1 MQTIKIINPA
11 AGKGKAIEEK
21 KDGER
26 CYVTQSVGDAEK
38 FVYETCLSEP
48 ETHFIICGGDG
59 TLNEAVNGIMKA
71 NAGDKALLSVMPL
84 GTGNDFL
91 RYEPKTGSPVKCDVI
106 RYGDRYF
113 VNVLNIGFDCD
124 VVKKVDSYRN
134 NPLISGSFAY
144 ICGVASTFLHKFG
157 CKMTVDTVNADG
169 TEDHFEDEY
178 MLCVVSN
185 AQFYGG
191 GFKPTPLAEL
201 TDGLADLLIVKKMP
215 RTRFISI
222 IGSYKKGEHFDHEKG
237 DVLDKYKDIMTYR
250 KCRSVRISGIKCLCA
265 DGEIENAE
273 ETEIS
278 VVPAAINVII

>member
-11 AGKGKAIEEK
+11 AGKGKALGEK
-21 KDGER
+21 TEDER
-26 CYVTQSVGDAEK
+26 CYVTQSVGDAEN
-38 FVYETCLSEP
+38 FIYETCLTEP

-59 TLNEAVNGIMKA
+59 TLNEAVNGIMRA
-71 NAGDKALLSVMPL
+71 GAGDKALLSVMPL

-91 RYEPKTGSPVKCDVI
+91 RYEPKTGSPVRCDVI

-134 NPLISGSFAY
+134 NPLINGSFAY

-157 CKMTVDTVNADG
+157 CRMKVDTVNADG
-169 TEDHFEDEY
+169 TEDHFDDEY

-191 GFKPTPLAEL
+191 GFRPTPLAEL

-222 IGSYKKGEHFDHEKG
+222 IGSYKKGEHFDPEKG

-250 KCRSVRISGIKCLCA
+250 KCKSIKISGIRCLCA

-278 VVPAAINVII
+278 VVPTAINIII